1 MSGDEQTRRP
11 IKVVL
16 DASAIVEFTR
26 ASIHVG
32 ETLAEIDDEHGAAAI
47 PLACLI
53 EAVHAVADVDRL
65 DLLVAHDATVM
76 ITDDSADWQ
85 VLAAT
90 YDIVGRAEA
99 ASAALAA
106 LDNGCAVFTRHPGL
120 YAGMEADGLTLAIEE

>member
-1 MSGDEQTRRP
+1 MSGDEEAYRP

-32 ETLAEIDDEHGAAAI
+32 ETLAEI
-47 PLACLI
+47 
-53 EAVHAVADVDRL
+53 
-65 DLLVAHDATVM
+65 
-76 ITDDSADWQ
+76 
-85 VLAAT
+85 
-90 YDIVGRAEA
+90 VGRAEA
-99 ASAALAA
+99 ASAALTA